1 MSRARNGEVG
11 TTESRTAV
19 GLGDCC
25 DIVRSK
31 NAGPFLITIDLMF
44 SDYETYRSVLEGGF
58 LSKEVVAAAYGI
70 PVTEILVFET
80 LDALRAVKFTYRRR
94 RSSGSPG
101 ESDCYGMNQEAPL
114 LNIRFPAA
122 VVAKLA

>member
-1 MSRARNGEVG
+1 LEVV
-11 TTESRTAV
+11 TTENKAAV
-19 GLGDCC
+19 SLGDCC
-25 DIVRSK
+25 DVVRSK
-31 NAGPFLITIDLMF
+31 NAGPFLITVDLMF
-44 SDYETYRSVLEGGF
+44 SDHETYRRVLESGF
-58 LSKEVVAAAYGI
+58 LSREVVAATYGI
-70 PVTEILVFET
+70 PPAEILVFET

-122 VVAKLA
+122 VVAS